1 MPEVECI
8 FVEEHQP
15 EGPYGAKGVGE
26 AALVPTAAA
35 VAGALYA
42 FDGVRR
48 TRLPMKESPAALAAV
63 PHLVHHGHGGEH

>member
-1 MPEVECI
+1 MPEVEVV
-8 FVEEHQP
+8 FVEEPQP

-63 PHLVHHGHGGEH
+63 PHLVHHGHGGER